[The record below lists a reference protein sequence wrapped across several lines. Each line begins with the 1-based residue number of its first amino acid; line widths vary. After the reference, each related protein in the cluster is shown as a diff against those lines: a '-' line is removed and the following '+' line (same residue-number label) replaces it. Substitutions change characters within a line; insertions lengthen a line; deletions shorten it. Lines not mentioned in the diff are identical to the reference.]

1 MSNVLVSIVRHVAAI
16 VVTATTLVVGYLVC
30 LVIFIATAPIL
41 AIVRLGGGKE
51 TARRLTAWLLTRV
64 AATTAI
70 FETMAEHITAALI
83 I

>member
-1 MSNVLVSIVRHVAAI
+1 MTNALVSIVMHVAAI
-16 VVTATTLVVGYLVC
+16 IVTAVTLVMGYLVC
-30 LVIFIATAPIL
+30 LVIFVATAPIL

-70 FETMAEHITAALI
+70 FETMAEHITATLI
-83 I
+83 

>member
-1 MSNVLVSIVRHVAAI
+1 MSNALVSIVMHVAAI
-16 VVTATTLVVGYLVC
+16 IVTAVTLVVGYLVC

-51 TARRLTAWLLTRV
+51 TAKRLTAWLLTRV

-70 FETMAEHITAALI
+70 FETMAENITATLI
-83 I
+83 

>member
-1 MSNVLVSIVRHVAAI
+1 MSNALVSIVRHIAAI

-30 LVIFIATAPIL
+30 LVIFVATAPIL

-51 TARRLTAWLLTRV
+51 TAKRLTAWLLTRV

-70 FETMAEHITAALI
+70 FETMAENITATLI
-83 I
+83 

>member
-1 MSNVLVSIVRHVAAI
+1 MSNALVSIVRHVAAI

-30 LVIFIATAPIL
+30 LVIFVATAPIL

-51 TARRLTAWLLTRV
+51 TAKRLTAWLLTRV

-70 FETMAEHITAALI
+70 FETMAENITATLI
-83 I
+83 

>member
-1 MSNVLVSIVRHVAAI
+1 MSNALVSIVRHIAAI
-16 VVTATTLVVGYLVC
+16 VVTAATLVVGYLVC
-30 LVIFIATAPIL
+30 LVIFVATAPIL

-70 FETMAEHITAALI
+70 FETMAEHVTATLI
-83 I
+83 